1 MATSLYG
8 HGRDKAGLCQGPSM
22 QIIRQYDAVPREFCG
37 SVVVLGNFD
46 GVHRGHQAVIG
57 QASHAAKEA
66 GVPLVLITFEPHP
79 RRYFR
84 PQDPPF
90 CLTPFRSKTHYLE
103 ALGVDL
109 LVFLNFDETLSQKP
123 AEAFAREVLFEAFQ
137 ASQVVVG
144 YDFVFGY
151 QRKGNVALLEALSD
165 AQGNVLTVIEPVATA
180 DGGIYSS
187 TRIREY
193 LMAGNPGHAAAL
205 LGRPFEIEGRVVRGE
220 QRGTKLGFPTA
231 NIGLEDYIQP
241 AFGVYAVRVGEVHD
255 NDIVWRSGVANL
267 GIRPTVGGSTPLL
280 ETHLFDFTGD
290 LYDKHLRIGLIEYI
304 RPEIKFD
311 TLESLRAQ
319 IAEDSETARRLLRT
333 RETGAP

>member
-1 MATSLYG
+1 
-8 HGRDKAGLCQGPSM
+8 M
-22 QIIRQYDAVPREFCG
+22 QIIRHYDAVPRDFCG

-66 GVPLVLITFEPHP
+66 GVSLVLITFEPHP

-84 PQDPPF
+84 PLDPPF
-90 CLTPFRSKTHYLE
+90 RLTPFRSKTHYLE

-109 LVFLNFDETLSQKP
+109 LVLLNFDEALSQKP
-123 AEAFAREVLFEAFQ
+123 AEAFAQEVLFEAFQ

-144 YDFVFGY
+144 YDFVFGH
-151 QRKGNVALLEALSD
+151 QRKGNVALLAALAD
-165 AQGNVLTVIEPVATA
+165 AQGIALTVIEPVATA

-193 LMAGNPGHAAAL
+193 LTTGNPGHAAAL
-205 LGRPFEIEGRVVRGE
+205 LGRPFEIEGRVVRGD
-220 QRGTKLGFPTA
+220 QRGAKLGFATA

-241 AFGVYAVRVGEVHD
+241 AFGVYAVRVGEVHG
-255 NDIVWRSGVANL
+255 NEVVWRSGVANL
-267 GIRPTVGGSTPLL
+267 GIRPTVDGSTPLL
-280 ETHLFDFTGD
+280 ETHLFEFSGD
-290 LYDKHLRIGLIEYI
+290 LYGKHLRVGLIEYI

-311 TLESLRAQ
+311 DLESLRAQ